1 LMIHRQLR
9 EIEKKQRERKKRKTA
24 TGLYICQEQKQTN
37 SKKTKKK
44 FSNHQTFQH
53 LAIEN
58 KLKIVLCEK
67 IIIIRFFVSG
77 ILIHDRSIGIYLA
90 GV

>member
-1 LMIHRQLR
+1 
-9 EIEKKQRERKKRKTA
+9 
-24 TGLYICQEQKQTN
+24 
-37 SKKTKKK
+37 
-44 FSNHQTFQH
+44 
-53 LAIEN
+53 
-58 KLKIVLCEK
+58 LCEK